1 MGTIHLLLNGG
12 GGSGVP
18 EGQWGTCGAVGY
30 MWGSGVHVGQWG
42 TCGPVGYMSSL
53 LFIVGSE
60 LVAAMKCG
68 NVMTTGLE
76 CLRKGYELADE
87 QVALE
92 AARQPTTRIKKAV
105 LRKGDAAVTNTGV

>member
-1 MGTIHLLLNGG
+1 MLL
-12 GGSGVP
+12 
-18 EGQWGTCGAVGY
+18 C
-30 MWGSGVHVGQWG
+30 
-42 TCGPVGYMSSL
+42 SL

-60 LVAAMKCG
+60 LSRAMGGGKCTMMAA
-68 NVMTTGLE
+68 GLE

>member
-30 MWGSGVHVGQWG
+30 M
-42 TCGPVGYMSSL
+42 CSL

-68 NVMTTGLE
+68 KPKVMTTGLE
-76 CLRKGYELADE
+76 CLRKGYKLADE

-92 AARQPTTRIKKAV
+92 AARQPTTRIKKAF
-105 LRKGDAAVTNTGV
+105 LRRGDAAVTNTGV

>member
-30 MWGSGVHVGQWG
+30 M
-42 TCGPVGYMSSL
+42 CSL

-60 LVAAMKCG
+60 LVDAMKCG
-68 NVMTTGLE
+68 KPKLMLE
-76 CLRKGYELADE
+76 CLQKGYDLADE

-92 AARQPTTRIKKAV
+92 AASQPTTSIKKAL
-105 LRKGDAAVTNTGV
+105 LRRGDAAVTNTGV